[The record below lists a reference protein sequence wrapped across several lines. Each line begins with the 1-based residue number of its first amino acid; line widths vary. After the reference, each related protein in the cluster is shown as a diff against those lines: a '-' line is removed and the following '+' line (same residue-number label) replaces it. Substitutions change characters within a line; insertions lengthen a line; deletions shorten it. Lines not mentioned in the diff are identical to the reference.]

1 MKNSAGDPGFPI
13 WLIGD
18 SPPEK
23 WANRLDSPLDA
34 KHPARHN
41 IWTSVADSMQDRLYR
56 QGRLRLDTSRLYI
69 RNASDRPM
77 TIANYQ
83 NQMQLS
89 QKILKKLIERHKPK
103 IVLTFGIYAFITT
116 LLASG
121 ELPQKFFKTTKLLGE
136 QFRSRIK
143 NYDDHKVNVIPLLH
157 VSIARGKF
165 LESHRDFVGI
175 DGKIHPNYF
184 DYVGEKLADLLLANF
199 SDKPIWIVANSRDT
213 ISIRPATN
221 QVSYPP
227 R

>member
-1 MKNSAGDPGFPI
+1 MKNSAGDPRFPI

-23 WANRLDSPLDA
+23 WADKLDSPLDA

-69 RNASDRPM
+69 RNATDRPLTKS
-77 TIANYQ
+77 TIQAQ
-83 NQMQLS
+83 TQLS
-89 QKILKKLIERHKPK
+89 QQILQELIEKYKPK
-103 IVLTFGIYAFITT
+103 IILTFGIFAFTTT

-121 ELPQKFFKTTKLLGE
+121 ETPEKFFKTTKLLGE

-157 VSIARGKF
+157 ISIARRRF

-175 DGKIHPNYF
+175 EGKTHPNYF
-184 DYVGEKLADLLLANF
+184 DYVGDKLADLLLTKF
-199 SDKPIWIVANSRDT
+199 SDKPTWIV
-213 ISIRPATN
+213 
-221 QVSYPP
+221 
-227 R
+227 

>member
-1 MKNSAGDPGFPI
+1 MKNSAGDPRFPI

-23 WANRLDSPLDA
+23 WADKLDSPLDA

-56 QGRLRLDTSRLYI
+56 QGRLRLDTSQLYI
-69 RNASDRPM
+69 RNATDRPWTTS
-77 TIANYQ
+77 TIQAQTQLCQ
-83 NQMQLS
+83 N
-89 QKILKKLIERHKPK
+89 ILQELIDKYKPK
-103 IVLTFGIYAFITT
+103 IILTFGISAFMIT

-121 ELPQKFFKTTKLLGE
+121 EHPQKFFKTTKLLGE

-143 NYDDHKVNVIPLLH
+143 NYGDHKVNVIPLLH
-157 VSIARGKF
+157 TSIARGRF

-175 DGKIHPNYF
+175 DGKVHPNYF

-199 SDKPIWIVANSRDT
+199 SDKPIWIV
-213 ISIRPATN
+213 
-221 QVSYPP
+221 
-227 R
+227 